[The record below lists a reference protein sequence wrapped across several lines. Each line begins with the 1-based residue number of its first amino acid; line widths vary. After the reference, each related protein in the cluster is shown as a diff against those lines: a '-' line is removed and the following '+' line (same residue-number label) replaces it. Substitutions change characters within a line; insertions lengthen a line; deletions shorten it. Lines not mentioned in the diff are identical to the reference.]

1 MQKPNY
7 NIEICDTLRRGFPNS
22 NCTGFPIPSAHR
34 VHWTNFYWMD
44 VCIQKPYAV
53 AIVQLIQ
60 IECNLLVCNHNSHT
74 MYIVSTPTVLYCKFF
89 RHHCSH
95 NCPFKI
101 LYCKLLSSMEPYG
114 IDSQMQKPNY
124 NIEICDALRRGFPNS
139 NCIGFPLC
147 AVHRVHWT
155 NL

>member
-1 MQKPNY
+1 MDSQILSALVFPSLPHTGCIEPTLVELMFVSKTVCCSSSAAYSHRMQ
-7 NIEICDTLRRGFPNS
+7 
-22 NCTGFPIPSAHR
+22 
-34 VHWTNFYWMD
+34 
-44 VCIQKPYAV
+44 
-53 AIVQLIQ
+53 
-60 IECNLLVCNHNSHT
+60 LVGMHCNHNSHT

-124 NIEICDALRRGFPNS
+124 NIEICDTLRRGFPNS
-139 NCIGFPLC
+139 NCTGFPIP
-147 AVHRVHWT
+147 AAHRVH
-155 NL
+155 

>member
-1 MQKPNY
+1 MQKPNC

-22 NCTGFPIPSAHR
+22 NCTGFPIPAALR
-34 VHWTNFYWMD
+34 VHWTNFYWID

-74 MYIVSTPTVLYCKFF
+74 MYIVSTPTVMYCKFF

-101 LYCKLLSSMEPYG
+101 LYCKLLSTMEQVTRYYTACC
-114 IDSQMQKPNY
+114 MA
-124 NIEICDALRRGFPNS
+124 IEKELERDREREKDTERERELWEHGE
-139 NCIGFPLC
+139 
-147 AVHRVHWT
+147 
-155 NL
+155 